1 MDNDSIR
8 NEFGQVLALVQEQM
22 RDLSDIQQQR
32 SVMTAT
38 ATAADGMVEVT
49 LNAARTVVKTVV
61 DEAYLDDHELAELG
75 AHVTNAAQAAARQ
88 MDQRSEALLAPM
100 NERRKAVSDI
110 AGNVIDLPG
119 FREALAAVGAMGE
132 SPQPQPQ
139 PQPKPAD
146 HRGDEGSSFPTIK
159 S

>member
-1 MDNDSIR
+1 MR

-22 RDLSDIQQQR
+22 RDLSDIQQKH

-75 AHVTNAAQAAARQ
+75 EHVTNAAQAAARQ
-88 MDQRSEALLAPM
+88 IDQRTQALLAPM

-119 FREALAAVGAMGE
+119 FREAMAAVGAMGE
-132 SPQPQPQ
+132 TSQPQS
-139 PQPKPAD
+139 KPAD
-146 HRGDEGSSFPTIK
+146 HRGDDDSSFPTIK

>member
-1 MDNDSIR
+1 MDNDTIR

-22 RDLSDIQQQR
+22 RDLSDIHQKR

-49 LNAARTVVKTVV
+49 LNATRTVVKTVV
-61 DEAYLDDHELAELG
+61 DESYLDEHELAELG
-75 AHVTNAAQAAARQ
+75 AYVTTAAQAAARQ
-88 MDQRSEALLAPM
+88 LDQRSEALLAPM

-132 SPQPQPQ
+132 PPE
-139 PQPKPAD
+139 PQPKHSP
-146 HRGDEGSSFPTIK
+146 GETEEGSAFPTIK

>member
-1 MDNDSIR
+1 VDNDSMR

-22 RDLSDIQQQR
+22 RDLSDIQQKR

-61 DEAYLDDHELAELG
+61 DEAYLDDHDLAELG
-75 AHVTNAAQAAARQ
+75 SHVTNAAQAAARQ

-119 FREALAAVGAMGE
+119 FREALAAVRAMGE
-132 SPQPQPQ
+132 SPQS
-139 PQPKPAD
+139 QPKSTD
-146 HRGDEGSSFPTIK
+146 HSGDDGSSFPTIK